1 MSAEVARHVADGLA
15 YLRIGDYAKAEA
27 YARSALALSPD
38 DPDGLH
44 LHGVILW
51 RTGRT
56 VEAAPLLERAAA
68 GAPRSAEARNNL
80 GIVLLELNRVD
91 EAIVRFREATIL
103 QPQMTAAHYHLATAL
118 REKGEIDAAIAIY
131 QRVLALQPDD
141 PLAANDLAAAFKQR
155 GRIPE
160 AIALFRAIVQKRP
173 QEILGWINLA
183 RCLLDFGDAPSA
195 YKVFGH
201 ALSLDPRS
209 AAARFG
215 KCLACLP
222 LGYESEEAIR
232 TSRAAYATEL
242 AALCDY
248 YASAPPAERAAA
260 ADAAAH
266 TLPFYLAYQG
276 QDDRAL
282 QARFGALLVDLH
294 QARHPQWSARPAKPP
309 RGPDGRLRVGV
320 VSGFFRMHSVWK
332 LYAGWVRQLDRR
344 RFRVIGY
351 STSQIKD
358 AETPRARAS
367 FDEFIDAPLTF
378 EALAARIQADAPH
391 ILLYPEIGMDSPT
404 ARLAALRLAPFQC
417 MALGHPDTSGLPTID
432 AFLSSDLMEP
442 SDAEGFYTER
452 LVRLPN
458 TSFHYTALEVAPLAP
473 DLAGAGVRPEAIKYL
488 CCQSLYKY
496 RPAHDDLFPR
506 IASQVPA
513 AQFLFIEH
521 ALSPAL
527 TAMTRERLAASFRAH
542 GLDPTRHMAFLK
554 PLDAARYAG
563 LNAASDVYLDSL
575 DWSGGNTALEAIA
588 AGLPV
593 VTLPGRFLRGRH
605 CLAFLTVMG
614 ITETL
619 ARDTDEYVAIAVRL
633 GRDPAWRAEQS
644 QRVKKK
650 RSLLYSDKAPVAAL
664 EQFLLGSV
672 GA

>member
-1 MSAEVARHVADGLA
+1 M
-15 YLRIGDYAKAEA
+15 
-27 YARSALALSPD
+27 
-38 DPDGLH
+38 
-44 LHGVILW
+44 
-51 RTGRT
+51 
-56 VEAAPLLERAAA
+56 
-68 GAPRSAEARNNL
+68 
-80 GIVLLELNRVD
+80 
-91 EAIVRFREATIL
+91 L
-103 QPQMTAAHYHLATAL
+103 QPQMAAAHYHLAPAL
-118 REKGEIDAAIAIY
+118 REKGEIDSAITVF

-141 PLAANDLAAAFKQR
+141 PSAANDLAAALKER

-160 AIALFRAIVQKRP
+160 AIAMFRAIVEKRP
-173 QEILGWINLA
+173 QETLGWVNLA
-183 RCLLDFGDAPSA
+183 RCLLDFGDVPSA
-195 YKVFGH
+195 HKTFEH
-201 ALSLDPRS
+201 ALTLDPRS

-222 LGYESEEAIR
+222 LGYESEEVIR
-232 TSRAAYATEL
+232 ASRAAYAAEL
-242 AALCDY
+242 SALCDY
-248 YASAPPAERAAA
+248 YASAPSAERAAA

-276 QDDRAL
+276 QNDRAL
-282 QARFGALLVDLH
+282 QARFGTLLADLH
-294 QARHPQWSARPAKPP
+294 EARYPQWSARPAMPP
-309 RGPDGRLRVGV
+309 REPDGRLRIGI

-351 STSQIKD
+351 STSQRKD

-367 FDEFIDAPLTF
+367 FDEVIDAPLTF
-378 EALAARIQADAPH
+378 EALAARIRADAPH
-391 ILLYPEIGMDSPT
+391 ILLYPEIGMDTPT

-417 MALGHPDTSGLPTID
+417 MAFGHPDTTGLPTID
-432 AFLSSDLMEP
+432 AFLSSALMEP
-442 SDAEGFYTER
+442 ADAEALYTER

-458 TSFHYTALEVAPLAP
+458 TSFHYTALDVVPVAP
-473 DLAGAGVRPEAIKYL
+473 DLAGAGVRPDAIKYL

-506 IASQVPA
+506 IATQVPA

-527 TAMTRERLAASFRAH
+527 TAMTRERFAASFRAH
-542 GLDPTRHMAFLK
+542 GFDPERHLVFLK

-563 LNAASDVYLDSL
+563 LNAASHVFLDSL

-605 CLAFLTVMG
+605 CLAFLTLMG

-619 ARDTDEYVAIAVRL
+619 ARDMDEYVAIAVRL
-633 GRDPAWRAEQS
+633 GRDHAWRAEQS
-644 QRVKKK
+644 R
-650 RSLLYSDKAPVAAL
+650 RIAERRGLLYNDPAPVAAL
-664 EQFLLGSV
+664 ERFLLAAV
-672 GA
+672 EA